1 MVSPDYEAIVTDRF
15 KDDLTAEV
23 IWRLENAGQSSAE
36 RLIRPN
42 VRCLSGLLF
51 AAVRAEHAYASRMTC
66 LTAPFS

>member
-36 RLIRPN
+36 RLIRSYETALPQKGDAAQAFEY
-42 VRCLSGLLF
+42 GL
-51 AAVRAEHAYASRMTC
+51 
-66 LTAPFS
+66 

>member
-42 VRCLSGLLF
+42 VRCLLGC
-51 AAVRAEHAYASRMTC
+51 C
-66 LTAPFS
+66 LPQFVQNMPMPLE

>member
-23 IWRLENAGQSSAE
+23 IWRLENVGRSSAE

-42 VRCLSGLLF
+42 VRCLSGC
-51 AAVRAEHAYASRMTC
+51 C
-66 LTAPFS
+66 LPHFVQNMPMPPE

>member
-42 VRCLSGLLF
+42 VRCLSG
-51 AAVRAEHAYASRMTC
+51 RC
-66 LTAPFS
+66 LPQFVQNMPMPLE